1 MRHQP
6 ISPASPAGLSQ
17 PSPRGGRIVQNQIVL
32 VSVTESAADAM
43 NNVAMRPAAAADVE
57 WLTAVFLGSLREA
70 ITAARGTWDE
80 VRESVQFRE
89 QLDLASTR
97 IIDLDGRAVGFFM
110 SPARDTDVEL
120 HTLCIAPEC
129 QSQGVGTYI
138 ARGLISD
145 ARASGRGV
153 VLSVLK
159 VNERARTFYARLGFV
174 VAQESKHHYR
184 MRLG

>member
-1 MRHQP
+1 
-6 ISPASPAGLSQ
+6 
-17 PSPRGGRIVQNQIVL
+17 
-32 VSVTESAADAM
+32 M
-43 NNVAMRPAAAADVE
+43 NNVTTRPAAAADVE
-57 WLTAVFLGSLREA
+57 WLTAVFLGPLREA

-80 VRESVQFRE
+80 VRASVQFRE

-120 HTLCIAPEC
+120 HTLCITPEC

-145 ARASGRGV
+145 ARASRRGV

-184 MRLG
+184 MWPG